1 MIKDIKKDPMI
12 GSFLDSLYIEKGL
25 SKNTVS
31 SYKNDIESFLS
42 WLHKKEIHYQ
52 NVTGAN
58 INDFISILFNDGFK
72 SSSINR
78 KISSIRH
85 FYLFLL
91 KKKIIKFS
99 PVDEITTPK
108 QEKYLPI
115 SMSEDEV
122 ERLLSSPNS
131 NRIIERRDKAMIEI
145 LYATGMRISELVN
158 LKLTDI
164 DFNRSVLKVFGKGS
178 KERLVPY
185 GEKAAEA
192 LDIYLRDRK
201 RSDSKN
207 VFLSNRGSQI
217 TRGAFWQR
225 IKIYIKRENL
235 KSSISPHTLR
245 HAFAT
250 HLLNRGADL
259 RSVQIL
265 LGHSDLSTTQ
275 IYTHIAK
282 QRLGEILKNIIQE
295 VKVNK
300 LGFSFLLI
308 IISFFTLSS
317 EDKIQESIQKVLP
330 AGAKIELIKESDI
343 KGLYAVY
350 YGELEP
356 IYVSKDGKFFI
367 YGDLFQITNN
377 GISNISNINLAKKR
391 KAIIEEISTQD
402 FISFEAEN
410 EKYQVTVFTDVDC
423 GYCRKLH
430 DNIKEYNKLGITINY
445 AAFPRSGIGTS
456 SFTKMVGAWCSR
468 NPKESITKL
477 KNNENIDMSFCD
489 NQPVAK
495 QFAIGQKL
503 GLMAPRQSFI

>member
-1 MIKDIKKDPMI
+1 MIKDNKKDHI
-12 GSFLDSLYIEKGL
+12 IRSFLDSLYIEKGL

-31 SYKNDIESFLS
+31 SYENDISSFLS
-42 WLHKKEIHYQ
+42 WLNQKQ
-52 NVTGAN
+52 
-58 INDFISILFNDGFK
+58 INYKHVSDKDINEFISNLFNCGLK

-78 KISSIRH
+78 KISSIKH
-85 FYLFLL
+85 FYLFLS
-91 KKKIIKFS
+91 KKKIIKYS
-99 PVDEITTPK
+99 PADEIETPK

-115 SMSEDEV
+115 SMSEEEV
-122 ERLLSSPNS
+122 ERLINSPNS

-192 LDIYLRDRK
+192 LRIYLEDRK
-201 RSDSKN
+201 KLDSKD
-207 VFLSNRGSQI
+207 VFLSNRGTRI

-282 QRLGEILKNIIQE
+282 KRLGEILK
-295 VKVNK
+295 K
-300 LGFSFLLI
+300 
-308 IISFFTLSS
+308 
-317 EDKIQESIQKVLP
+317 
-330 AGAKIELIKESDI
+330 
-343 KGLYAVY
+343 
-350 YGELEP
+350 
-356 IYVSKDGKFFI
+356 
-367 YGDLFQITNN
+367 
-377 GISNISNINLAKKR
+377 
-391 KAIIEEISTQD
+391 
-402 FISFEAEN
+402 
-410 EKYQVTVFTDVDC
+410 
-423 GYCRKLH
+423 H
-430 DNIKEYNKLGITINY
+430 H
-445 AAFPRSGIGTS
+445 PRG
-456 SFTKMVGAWCSR
+456 
-468 NPKESITKL
+468 
-477 KNNENIDMSFCD
+477 
-489 NQPVAK
+489 
-495 QFAIGQKL
+495 
-503 GLMAPRQSFI
+503 